1 MPQTTPDTRKPDID
15 IHSKDVITIGEAI
28 YERDV
33 LPHMTPADKGKMVV
47 IDIHSGDYEIDQ
59 DSIAAKLRLKRRHPD
74 AFFYIGRVGYRAAYR
89 MGLRIVERHPPAPPQ
104 SVI

>member
-1 MPQTTPDTRKPDID
+1 MPQTPPDTRKPDID
-15 IHSKDVITIGEAI
+15 IHTKDVITIGEAI
-28 YERDV
+28 YKKDV

-47 IDIHSGDYEIDQ
+47 IDIHSGDYEIDRN
-59 DSIAAKLRLKRRHPD
+59 SMEARHRLLKRQPS
-74 AFFYIGRVGYRAAYR
+74 AVVYTGRVGYRAAHR